1 MINVHKKS
9 TKMEKC
15 GSILN
20 LLDNLLDIEGEV
32 IQSIVHIFLKDNL
45 PYVYF
50 VSHIWY

>member
-1 MINVHKKS
+1 MTNVHKKY
-9 TKMEKC
+9 TEMEKC
-15 GSILN
+15 RSILN
-20 LLDNLLDIEGEV
+20 LLDIGGEV